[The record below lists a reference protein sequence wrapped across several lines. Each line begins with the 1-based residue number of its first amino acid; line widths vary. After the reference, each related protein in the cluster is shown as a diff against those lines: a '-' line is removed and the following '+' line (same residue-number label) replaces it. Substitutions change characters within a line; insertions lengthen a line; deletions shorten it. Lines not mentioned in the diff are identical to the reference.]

1 MAIPTTAFAATV
13 DPLFVGGPCT
23 GLATPA
29 DRISVEAGL
38 AAGLGISVAPLRGFG
53 GCKSVFTGGISAT
66 LAFAASPGVAVRGP
80 EDGIDFAVVGKSDLG
95 TASGASFVGTGG
107 TASAKWS

>member
-1 MAIPTTAFAATV
+1 
-13 DPLFVGGPCT
+13 
-23 GLATPA
+23 
-29 DRISVEAGL
+29 
-38 AAGLGISVAPLRGFG
+38 
-53 GCKSVFTGGISAT
+53 VFTGGISAT